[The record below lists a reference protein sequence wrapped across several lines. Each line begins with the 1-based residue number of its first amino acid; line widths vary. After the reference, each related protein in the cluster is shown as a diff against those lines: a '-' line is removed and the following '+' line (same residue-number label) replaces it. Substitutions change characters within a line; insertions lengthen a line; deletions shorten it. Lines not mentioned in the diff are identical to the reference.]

1 MATRAIYTFTGFPE
15 APALHLYL
23 HHDGYPTG
31 AAWRFAAALRHDR
44 RAVAFLSAFLRT
56 QPAAIALDGSEQ
68 AADADYRYAV
78 ELPPGQ
84 EANPQVRCW
93 RRIPAADSW
102 TARCGPMD
110 LAVFIER
117 FLPGSLGL

>member
-1 MATRAIYTFTGFPE
+1 MATRAPTIFTGFPD
-15 APALHLYL
+15 AAVLHLDL
-23 HHDGYPTG
+23 HHDGDPTG

-56 QPAAIALDGSEQ
+56 QPAAITLAGSEQ
-68 AADADYRYAV
+68 AADADYLYAV
-78 ELPPGQ
+78 TLPPGP
-84 EANPQVRCW
+84 EATPQVRCW
-93 RRIPAADSW
+93 RRIPAAGSW